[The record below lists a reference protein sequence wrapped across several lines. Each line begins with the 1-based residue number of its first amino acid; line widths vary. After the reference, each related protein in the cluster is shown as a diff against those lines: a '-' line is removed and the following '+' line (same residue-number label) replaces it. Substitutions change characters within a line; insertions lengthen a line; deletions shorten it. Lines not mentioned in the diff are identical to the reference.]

1 MRSLCDNG
9 KLFDS
14 KFKNALDMTA
24 YGDIEGCRD
33 MSHLQNH
40 EGIVCPR
47 GFFQCNEG
55 HCVPPRLVCDGTKH
69 CVEGDDELNCGK
81 TNVLN
86 NVTH

>member
-1 MRSLCDNG
+1 MDFGNAPTMWYFLFFSLY
-9 KLFDS
+9 F
-14 KFKNALDMTA
+14 
-24 YGDIEGCRD
+24 
-33 MSHLQNH
+33 MSSFS

-55 HCVPPRLVCDGTKH
+55 HCVPSRLVFDGTKH